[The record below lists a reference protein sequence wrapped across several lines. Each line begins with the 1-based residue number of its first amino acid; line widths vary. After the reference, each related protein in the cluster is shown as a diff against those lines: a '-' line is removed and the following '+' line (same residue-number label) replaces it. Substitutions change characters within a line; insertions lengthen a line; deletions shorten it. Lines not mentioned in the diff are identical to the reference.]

1 MRFCDLFIS
10 YKIGLKGIK
19 NLIPITK
26 LPFYRKIAVILIFV
40 FTIFEFLFH
49 IFHLDIIVFGIFIIE
64 IIFLIVFTVMNSTK
78 RNLTTMLNEHY
89 LPYSHQ
95 RMTMIISVLKSYHIN
110 YSDATVIDQLIV
122 EAESAQIQ
130 CDYIAPLKKPLKTL
144 SAIIVPIIVFVAQKI
159 ANSSTN
165 EDILNMALQYIV
177 IILLIFSLI
186 MATTPILK
194 SVLYRDYN
202 KYDDFISDLKQ
213 LKLFYCDNTQN
224 PKFIL

>member
-49 IFHLDIIVFGIFIIE
+49 IFHLDKIVFGIFIIE

-202 KYDDFISDLKQ
+202 VSA
-213 LKLFYCDNTQN
+213 T
-224 PKFIL
+224 